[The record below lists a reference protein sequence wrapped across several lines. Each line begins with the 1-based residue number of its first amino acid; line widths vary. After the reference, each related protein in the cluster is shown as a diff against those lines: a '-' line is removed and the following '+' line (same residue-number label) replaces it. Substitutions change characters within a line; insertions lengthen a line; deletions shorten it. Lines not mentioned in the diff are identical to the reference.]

1 MTASVLTPTAPVQSQ
16 PEMPR
21 SGGPARRRIRSLSP
35 KLRVQRTILTV
46 TIVLIV
52 IVQVYP
58 LAWLFIT
65 SFRTASDFAGGNP
78 FALPNEWTLENYG
91 RAFDTGYLWLNI
103 LTCLIVTLGAS
114 VLIVVAGM
122 MAAYA
127 LEVLGFRFSG
137 VVKALFLLGIIVPV
151 QIALV
156 PLFIDYSQ
164 IGLLDTHLSMIIP
177 LAAFALP
184 MSIYLFSSFYEYIP
198 REMYEAASI
207 DGAGP
212 YRIFSQIT
220 FPLSANTIITVVLV
234 NSIFIWNDF
243 IFANT
248 FVLSDGLKT
257 IPLGLQNYIGAMGNT
272 DWTATFAAVCVTVTP
287 LLLVFLVL
295 NKAMIN
301 GLESGATKG

>member
-1 MTASVLTPTAPVQSQ
+1 MTAPTALALAPVA
-16 PEMPR
+16 PEPLRPTVRRHR
-21 SGGPARRRIRSLSP
+21 STR
-35 KLRVQRTILTV
+35 LRAQRTLLTI

-52 IVQVYP
+52 IVQIYP
-58 LAWLFIT
+58 LAWLFMT
-65 SFRTASDFAGGNP
+65 SFRTAADFAGGNP
-78 FALPNEWTLENYG
+78 FALPSEFTLENYG
-91 RAFDTGYLWLNI
+91 RAFATGNLGLNI
-103 LTCLIVTLGAS
+103 VNSLIVTLGSSA
-114 VLIVVAGM
+114 LIVVAGM
-122 MAAYA
+122 MAAFA
-127 LEVLGFRFSG
+127 LQVLGFRLSAA
-137 VVKALFLLGIIVPV
+137 VRALFLLGIIVPV

-164 IGLLDTHLSMIIP
+164 VGLLDTHLSMIIP

-184 MSIYLFSSFYEYIP
+184 MAVYLFSSFYEYIP
-198 REMYEAASI
+198 RETYEAASL

-212 YRIFSQIT
+212 YRIFLTIT
-220 FPLSANTIITVVLV
+220 SPLSLNTIITVVLV

-272 DWTATFAAVCVTVTP
+272 DWTATFAAVCVSVTP

-295 NKAMIN
+295 NKAMIQ

>member
-1 MTASVLTPTAPVQSQ
+1 MEPPVVKKPQPSQ
-16 PEMPR
+16 GRPR
-21 SGGPARRRIRSLSP
+21 
-35 KLRVQRTILTV
+35 KLKIQRTLLTV

-58 LAWLFIT
+58 LLWLFLT
-65 SFRTASDFAGGNP
+65 SFRTAADFAGGNAFSWP
-78 FALPNEWTLENYG
+78 SEFTLENYS
-91 RAFDTGYLWLNI
+91 RAFETGNLGLNI
-103 LTCLIVTLGAS
+103 VNSLIVTLGAS
-114 VLIVVAGM
+114 ALIVVAGM

-127 LEVLGFRFSG
+127 LEVLGFRLSPL
-137 VVKALFLLGIIVPV
+137 VRALFMLGIIVPV

-156 PLFIDYSQ
+156 PLFIDYSKV
-164 IGLLDTHLSMIIP
+164 GLLDTHLSMIVP
-177 LAAFALP
+177 LAAFSLP
-184 MSIYLFSSFYEYIP
+184 MSIYLFSSFYGFIP
-198 REMYEAASI
+198 RETYEAASL

-212 YRIFSQIT
+212 YRIFAQIT
-220 FPLSANTIITVVLV
+220 LPLSLNTIVTVVLV

-272 DWTATFAAVCVTVTP
+272 DWTATFAAVCVSVTP

-295 NKAMIN
+295 NKAMIQ

>member
-1 MTASVLTPTAPVQSQ
+1 MTSVLTTQVAARPDEPS
-16 PEMPR
+16 R
-21 SGGPARRRIRSLSP
+21 PARRRPAHSP
-35 KLRVQRTILTV
+35 RVRAQRTLLTV
-46 TIVLIV
+46 TVVAIVV
-52 IVQVYP
+52 MQVYP
-58 LAWLFIT
+58 LVWLLLT
-65 SFRTASDFAGGNP
+65 SFRTAADFAGGNP
-78 FALPNEWTLENYG
+78 FALPSSFTLENYG
-91 RAFDTGYLWLNI
+91 RAFSTGNLWLNI
-103 LTCLIVTLGAS
+103 ANSFIVTAGAS

-127 LEVLGFRFSG
+127 LQVLGFRFSG
-137 VVKALFLLGIIVPV
+137 LVRGLFLMGIVVPV
-151 QIALV
+151 QISLV
-156 PLFIDYSQ
+156 PLFIDYSR

-184 MSIYLFSSFYEYIP
+184 MAVYLFSSFYEYIP
-198 REMYEAASI
+198 RETYEAASL

-220 FPLSANTIITVVLV
+220 LRLSVNTIITVVLV

-287 LLLVFLVL
+287 LMLVFLVL
-295 NKAMIN
+295 NKAMIQ
-301 GLESGATKG
+301 GLESGAVKG

>member
-1 MTASVLTPTAPVQSQ
+1 MTASVLDRPMAQPSPRPPRQPRRPVRS
-16 PEMPR
+16 PR
-21 SGGPARRRIRSLSP
+21 
-35 KLRVQRTILTV
+35 LRVQRTILTV
-46 TIVLIV
+46 TILAIVL
-52 IVQVYP
+52 VQVYP
-58 LAWLFIT
+58 LVWLLLT
-65 SFRTASDFAGGNP
+65 SFRTAADFAGGNP
-78 FALPNEWTLENYG
+78 FAFPSEFTLDNYA
-91 RAFDTGYLWLNI
+91 RAFSTGNLGLNI
-103 LTCLIVTLGAS
+103 VNSLIVTLGAS
-114 VLIVVAGM
+114 VLIVGAGM
-122 MAAYA
+122 MAAFA
-127 LEVLGFRFSG
+127 LQVLGFRFSG
-137 VVKALFLLGIIVPV
+137 LVRGLFLLGIIVPV

-164 IGLLDTHLSMIIP
+164 VGLLDTHLSMIIP

-184 MSIYLFSSFYEYIP
+184 MAVYLFSSFYEYIP
-198 REMYEAASI
+198 REMYEAASL

-220 FPLSANTIITVVLV
+220 FPLSVNTIITVVLV

>member
-1 MTASVLTPTAPVQSQ
+1 MTTPVLTRPPEAAVPNPPKPRRAAP
-16 PEMPR
+16 PPR
-21 SGGPARRRIRSLSP
+21 
-35 KLRVQRTILTV
+35 LRLQRALLTI

-52 IVQVYP
+52 AVQVYP
-58 LAWLFIT
+58 LLWLFLT
-65 SFRTASDFAGGNP
+65 SFRTAADFTGGSP
-78 FALPNEWTLENYG
+78 FALPSDYTLDNYE
-91 RAFDTGYLWLNI
+91 RAFATGNLWLNI
-103 LTCLIVTLGAS
+103 LNSFIVTAGAS
-114 VLIVVAGM
+114 LLIVVAGM

-127 LEVLGFRFSG
+127 LQVLGFRFSA
-137 VVKALFLLGIIVPV
+137 VVRSLFLLGIVVPV

-177 LAAFALP
+177 LAAFSLP
-184 MSIYLFSSFYEYIP
+184 MAVYLFSSFYEYIP
-198 REMYEAASI
+198 RELYEAASL

-212 YRIFSQIT
+212 YRIFAQIT

-295 NKAMIN
+295 NKAMIQ

>member
-1 MTASVLTPTAPVQSQ
+1 MTATVLAAPAAPTPPAQPAP
-16 PEMPR
+16 R
-21 SGGPARRRIRSLSP
+21 RAPARSSR
-35 KLRVQRTILTV
+35 LRVQRALLTATV
-46 TIVLIV
+46 VLIV
-52 IVQVYP
+52 LVQVYP
-58 LAWLFIT
+58 LVWLLLT

-78 FALPNEWTLENYG
+78 FALPSDLTLDNYS
-91 RAFDTGYLWLNI
+91 RAFATGNLGLNV
-103 LTCLIVTLGAS
+103 LNSLIVTLGAS
-114 VLIVVAGM
+114 ALIVVAGM
-122 MAAYA
+122 MAAFA
-127 LEVLGFRFSG
+127 LQVLGFRLSG
-137 VVKALFLLGIIVPV
+137 FVRALFLLGIIVPV

-156 PLFIDYSQ
+156 PLFIDYSRV
-164 IGLLDTHLSMIIP
+164 GLLDTDLSMIIP

-184 MSIYLFSSFYEYIP
+184 MAVYLFSSFYEYIP
-198 REMYEAASI
+198 REMYEAASL

-212 YRIFSQIT
+212 YRIFGQIT
-220 FPLSANTIITVVLV
+220 LPLSLNTIITVVLV

>member
-1 MTASVLTPTAPVQSQ
+1 MSTAVQIETEKPMTTPIAEKPPAAPKAKRPRGSVH
-16 PEMPR
+16 
-21 SGGPARRRIRSLSP
+21 
-35 KLRVQRTILTV
+35 RTLLIVTV
-46 TIVLIV
+46 VLIV

-58 LAWLFIT
+58 LLWLFLT
-65 SFRTASDFAGGNP
+65 SFRTAADFAGGNP
-78 FALPNEWTLENYG
+78 FALPSEFTLDNYS
-91 RAFDTGYLWLNI
+91 RAFATGNLGLNI
-103 LTCLIVTLGAS
+103 VNSLIVTLGSSA
-114 VLIVVAGM
+114 LIVVAGM
-122 MAAYA
+122 MAAFA
-127 LEVLGFRFSG
+127 LQVLGFRFSS
-137 VVKALFLLGIIVPV
+137 VVRALFLLGIIVPV

-156 PLFIDYSQ
+156 PLFIDYSK

-177 LAAFALP
+177 LAAFSLP
-184 MSIYLFSSFYEYIP
+184 MAIYLFSSFYGFIP
-198 REMYEAASI
+198 RETYEAASL

-212 YRIFSQIT
+212 YRIFTQIT
-220 FPLSANTIITVVLV
+220 FPLSLNTIVTVILV

-272 DWTATFAAVCVTVTP
+272 DWTATFAAVCISVTP

-295 NKAMIN
+295 NKAMIQ

>member
-1 MTASVLTPTAPVQSQ
+1 MTATL
-16 PEMPR
+16 
-21 SGGPARRRIRSLSP
+21 PARPTEQVAPPATPAP
-35 KLRVQRTILTV
+35 KRKPRHTPRVRVQRTILTV
-46 TIVLIV
+46 TVVAIVL
-52 IVQVYP
+52 VQVYP
-58 LAWLFIT
+58 LVWLLLT
-65 SFRTASDFAGGNP
+65 SFRTAADFAGGNP
-78 FALPNEWTLENYG
+78 FALPSEWTLDNYA
-91 RAFDTGYLWLNI
+91 RAFSTGNLGLNI
-103 LTCLIVTLGAS
+103 VNSLIVTLGSSA
-114 VLIVVAGM
+114 LIVIAGM

-127 LEVLGFRFSG
+127 LQVLGFRFSG
-137 VVKALFLLGIIVPV
+137 LVRGLFLLGIIVPV

-164 IGLLDTHLSMIIP
+164 VGLLDTHLSMIIP

-184 MSIYLFSSFYEYIP
+184 MAVYLFSSFYEYIP
-198 REMYEAASI
+198 REMYEAASL

-212 YRIFSQIT
+212 YRIFGQIT
-220 FPLSANTIITVVLV
+220 FPLSVNTIITVVLV

-295 NKAMIN
+295 NKAMIS

>member
-1 MTASVLTPTAPVQSQ
+1 MTATL
-16 PEMPR
+16 
-21 SGGPARRRIRSLSP
+21 PARPTERVAPAAAPAP
-35 KLRVQRTILTV
+35 KRKPRHTPRVRAQRTILTV
-46 TIVLIV
+46 TVVAIVL
-52 IVQVYP
+52 VQVYP
-58 LAWLFIT
+58 LVWLLLT
-65 SFRTASDFAGGNP
+65 SFRTAADFAGGNP
-78 FALPNEWTLENYG
+78 FALPSEWTLDNYA
-91 RAFDTGYLWLNI
+91 RAFSTGNLGLNI
-103 LTCLIVTLGAS
+103 VNSLIVTLGSSA
-114 VLIVVAGM
+114 LIVIAGM

-127 LEVLGFRFSG
+127 LQVLGFRFSG
-137 VVKALFLLGIIVPV
+137 LVRGLFLLGIIVPV

-164 IGLLDTHLSMIIP
+164 VGLLDTHLSMIIP

-184 MSIYLFSSFYEYIP
+184 MAVYLFSSFYEYIP
-198 REMYEAASI
+198 REMYEAASL

-212 YRIFSQIT
+212 YRIFGQIT
-220 FPLSANTIITVVLV
+220 FPLSVNTIITVVLV

-295 NKAMIN
+295 NKAMIS

>member
-1 MTASVLTPTAPVQSQ
+1 MTATL
-16 PEMPR
+16 
-21 SGGPARRRIRSLSP
+21 PARPTEQVAPAAAPAP
-35 KLRVQRTILTV
+35 KRKPRHTPRVRVQRTILTV
-46 TIVLIV
+46 TVVAIVL
-52 IVQVYP
+52 VQVYP
-58 LAWLFIT
+58 LVWLLLT
-65 SFRTASDFAGGNP
+65 SFRTAADFAGGNP
-78 FALPNEWTLENYG
+78 FALPSEWTLENYA
-91 RAFDTGYLWLNI
+91 RAFSTGNLGLNI
-103 LTCLIVTLGAS
+103 VNSLIVTLGSSA
-114 VLIVVAGM
+114 LIVIAGM

-127 LEVLGFRFSG
+127 LQVLGFRFSG
-137 VVKALFLLGIIVPV
+137 LVRGLFLLGIIVPV

-164 IGLLDTHLSMIIP
+164 VGLLDTHLSMIIP

-184 MSIYLFSSFYEYIP
+184 MAVYLFSSFYEYIP
-198 REMYEAASI
+198 REMYEAASL

-212 YRIFSQIT
+212 YRIFGQIT
-220 FPLSANTIITVVLV
+220 FPLSVNTIITVVLV

-295 NKAMIN
+295 NKAMIS

>member
-1 MTASVLTPTAPVQSQ
+1 VTTPVLARSTGDTSRP
-16 PEMPR
+16 PR
-21 SGGPARRRIRSLSP
+21 PPARAHSSRSSR
-35 KLRVQRTILTV
+35 LRVQRTLLTV
-46 TIVLIV
+46 TIVAIV
-52 IVQVYP
+52 VVQVYP
-58 LAWLFIT
+58 LAWLFLT
-65 SFRTASDFAGGNP
+65 SFRTAADFAGGNP
-78 FALPNEWTLENYG
+78 FAIPGELTLDNYA
-91 RAFDTGYLWLNI
+91 RAFATGNLWMNI
-103 LTCLIVTLGAS
+103 VNSFVVTLGAS
-114 VLIVVAGM
+114 ALIVVAGM
-122 MAAYA
+122 MGAFA
-127 LEVLGFRFSG
+127 LQVLGFRFSG
-137 VVKALFLLGIIVPV
+137 LVRALFLLGIIVPV

-156 PLFIDYSQ
+156 PLFVDYAQ
-164 IGLLDTHLSMIIP
+164 VGLLDTYASMIIP
-177 LAAFALP
+177 LAAFSLP
-184 MSIYLFSSFYEYIP
+184 MAIYLFSSFYEYIP
-198 REMYEAASI
+198 REMYEAASL

-212 YRIFSQIT
+212 YRIFARIT
-220 FPLSANTIITVVLV
+220 TPLSVNTIITVVLV

>member
-1 MTASVLTPTAPVQSQ
+1 MTTNVISPPSYRAPAPAPSA
-16 PEMPR
+16 PR
-21 SGGPARRRIRSLSP
+21 KPVRSSR
-35 KLRVQRTILTV
+35 LRVQRTILTV
-46 TIVLIV
+46 TVIVIVL
-52 IVQVYP
+52 VQVYP
-58 LAWLFIT
+58 LVWLLLT
-65 SFRTASDFAGGNP
+65 SFRTATDFAAGNP
-78 FALPNEWTLENYG
+78 FALPSEFTLDNYA
-91 RAFDTGYLWLNI
+91 RAFSTGNLGLNI
-103 LTCLIVTLGAS
+103 VNSLIVTLGSSA
-114 VLIVVAGM
+114 LIVIAGM
-122 MAAYA
+122 MAAFA
-127 LEVLGFRFSG
+127 LQVLGFRFSG
-137 VVKALFLLGIIVPV
+137 VVRALFLLGIIVPV

-164 IGLLDTHLSMIIP
+164 VGLLDTHLSMIIP

-184 MSIYLFSSFYEYIP
+184 MSVYLFSSFYEYIP
-198 REMYEAASI
+198 REMYEAASL
-207 DGAGP
+207 DGASP
-212 YRIFSQIT
+212 YRIFTQIT
-220 FPLSANTIITVVLV
+220 FPLSVNTIITVVLV

>member
-1 MTASVLTPTAPVQSQ
+1 MTASVLTRPVESAPMSHT
-16 PEMPR
+16 PDRPR
-21 SGGPARRRIRSLSP
+21 RAPRPYR
-35 KLRVQRTILTV
+35 LRVQRTLLTI

-65 SFRTASDFAGGNP
+65 SFRTAADFAGGNP
-78 FALPNEWTLENYG
+78 FALPTEFTLDNYV
-91 RAFDTGYLWLNI
+91 RAFSTGNLWVNMLNS
-103 LTCLIVTLGAS
+103 LIVTLGAS
-114 VLIVVAGM
+114 VLIVIAGM
-122 MAAYA
+122 MAAFA
-127 LEVLGFRFSG
+127 LQVLGFRFSNL
-137 VVKALFLLGIIVPV
+137 VRAVFLLGIIVPV

-156 PLFIDYSQ
+156 PLFIDYAQ
-164 IGLLDTHLSMIIP
+164 IGLLDTHLSMIVP
-177 LAAFALP
+177 LAAFSLP
-184 MSIYLFSSFYEYIP
+184 MAIYLFSSFYEYIP
-198 REMYEAASI
+198 REMYEAASL

-212 YRIFSQIT
+212 YRIFAQIT
-220 FPLSANTIITVVLV
+220 FPLSTNTIITVVLV